1 LAVELNYNLDGLFVA
16 LLDSFLKRRDR
27 MSTFADPDLQARILR
42 EIRELYEKRA
52 KLEAGIRA
60 IDIAIHLRMEED
72 ASFDIDAYR
81 AVNSRSQT
89 L

>member
-1 LAVELNYNLDGLFVA
+1 LDGVVVA
-16 LLDSFLKRRDR
+16 LLSGLIKGRDR

-42 EIRELYEKRA
+42 EIRELYERRA
-52 KLEAGIRA
+52 KLEADIRA

-72 ASFDIDAYR
+72 ASFDINAYR
-81 AVNSRSQT
+81 AINLRRET

>member
-1 LAVELNYNLDGLFVA
+1 
-16 LLDSFLKRRDR
+16 

-42 EIRELYEKRA
+42 AIRELYERQA
-52 KLEAGIRA
+52 KLEADIRA

-81 AVNSRSQT
+81 AVNLRRQT

>member
-1 LAVELNYNLDGLFVA
+1 
-16 LLDSFLKRRDR
+16 

-42 EIRELYEKRA
+42 EIRELYERQA
-52 KLEAGIRA
+52 RLEADIRA
-60 IDIAIHLRMEED
+60 IDIAIQELRMEED

-81 AVNSRSQT
+81 VVNLRRQT

>member
-1 LAVELNYNLDGLFVA
+1 LDGLFVA

-42 EIRELYEKRA
+42 EIRELYEKQA
-52 KLEAGIRA
+52 KLEADIQT

-81 AVNSRSQT
+81 AVNLRRQT

>member
-1 LAVELNYNLDGLFVA
+1 MAC
-16 LLDSFLKRRDR
+16 LLRCLMVYSTGGTE

-42 EIRELYEKRA
+42 EIRELYERQA
-52 KLEAGIRA
+52 KLEADIRA

-81 AVNSRSQT
+81 AVNLRRQT

>member
-1 LAVELNYNLDGLFVA
+1 LDGLFVA

-42 EIRELYEKRA
+42 EIRELYEKQA
-52 KLEAGIRA
+52 KLEADIRA